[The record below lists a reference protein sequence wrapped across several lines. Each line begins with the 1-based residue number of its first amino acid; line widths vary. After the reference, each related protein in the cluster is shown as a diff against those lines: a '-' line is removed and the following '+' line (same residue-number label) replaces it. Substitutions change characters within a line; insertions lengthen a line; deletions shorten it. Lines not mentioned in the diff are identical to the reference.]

1 MIQTT
6 GSNNDWQKENFEFQ
20 KKLIHDISAY
30 AFKRYKDVWVHIIPY
45 GYTVED
51 DSDEL
56 NDGWPMETDMAD
68 VNKVLS
74 KVEYIPNSTY
84 AYRNLGY
91 RKTVKNLYRSYRPY
105 SKKYVINLIN
115 GTTNFDVDKYD
126 GIYFQQDCEWVYY
139 YFWANDMIFSEIVYN
154 GNNFDPYLH
163 EYING
168 NPIDIDL
175 DKTTM
180 IRHIVDNIGV
190 DLTLDTISK
199 SNYNDVIEN
208 INKHVSRKS
217 LYGAY
222 SPVDWKPIVL
232 SGELNSQNGIDTDGD
247 CLTDWEEIDTSQLI
261 MYDDG
266 SFDLLTIQDMINKIE
281 SYIYRETIK
290 KLIESKL
297 KKLNILKMSKA
308 EEDFYKK
315 GVLPLMSS
323 PIQRDSDN
331 DGYTDLEDPE
341 SLKAPIILG
350 GKYDFLDKEIYCLRA
365 IETSTINPSLG
376 DFTNKDYIYMKNGS
390 DTPGTSLIL
399 NALDL
404 QEDDYKFRFEW
415 CGDGY
420 KIHSVTN
427 DSLVLTADI
436 SSQTVSMQLDK
447 NYNRQKWEVLPY
459 KSNKYLWGTNNLD
472 GIIFRCKECIK
483 SDKNNNSFIP
493 LYLNYGEGSLTISTE
508 RNNNNCLY
516 PVELGSWNKFGKTY
530 MIFNGWMGSVSNDII
545 RAMKNYVHNSKIG
558 VKEKTNPIYIKTT
571 VIQGKSVKTYEVKGE
586 DFNYVEPDSIR
597 GRQFSN
603 IYNELGNES
612 CNCIGNYRLLHNQFG
627 GNFPLMV
634 YVNSDSSKK
643 MDYSCCEIMATF
655 NLLSVAGC
663 YDITGPDGNIT
674 NDLNQYS
681 RLVLEFELSD
691 LMFDGYTSYATGRW
705 GSKPYGIKNCLDAY
719 NLKTNDYGFIK
730 SDIDQIENEIKNN
743 KGFAIISTCEKPV
756 PVHTWFVFLIR
767 ILLNLSALID
777 QVEVCLVGVEK
788 I

>member
-1 MIQTT
+1 
-6 GSNNDWQKENFEFQ
+6 
-20 KKLIHDISAY
+20 
-30 AFKRYKDVWVHIIPY
+30 
-45 GYTVED
+45 
-51 DSDEL
+51 
-56 NDGWPMETDMAD
+56 
-68 VNKVLS
+68 
-74 KVEYIPNSTY
+74 
-84 AYRNLGY
+84 
-91 RKTVKNLYRSYRPY
+91 
-105 SKKYVINLIN
+105 
-115 GTTNFDVDKYD
+115 
-126 GIYFQQDCEWVYY
+126 
-139 YFWANDMIFSEIVYN
+139 
-154 GNNFDPYLH
+154 
-163 EYING
+163 
-168 NPIDIDL
+168 
-175 DKTTM
+175 
-180 IRHIVDNIGV
+180 
-190 DLTLDTISK
+190 
-199 SNYNDVIEN
+199 
-208 INKHVSRKS
+208 
-217 LYGAY
+217 
-222 SPVDWKPIVL
+222 
-232 SGELNSQNGIDTDGD
+232 
-247 CLTDWEEIDTSQLI
+247 
-261 MYDDG
+261 
-266 SFDLLTIQDMINKIE
+266 
-281 SYIYRETIK
+281 
-290 KLIESKL
+290 
-297 KKLNILKMSKA
+297 
-308 EEDFYKK
+308 
-315 GVLPLMSS
+315 
-323 PIQRDSDN
+323 
-331 DGYTDLEDPE
+331 
-341 SLKAPIILG
+341 
-350 GKYDFLDKEIYCLRA
+350 
-365 IETSTINPSLG
+365 
-376 DFTNKDYIYMKNGS
+376 
-390 DTPGTSLIL
+390 
-399 NALDL
+399 
-404 QEDDYKFRFEW
+404 
-415 CGDGY
+415 
-420 KIHSVTN
+420 
-427 DSLVLTADI
+427 
-436 SSQTVSMQLDK
+436 
-447 NYNRQKWEVLPY
+447 
-459 KSNKYLWGTNNLD
+459 
-472 GIIFRCKECIK
+472 
-483 SDKNNNSFIP
+483 
-493 LYLNYGEGSLTISTE
+493 
-508 RNNNNCLY
+508 
-516 PVELGSWNKFGKTY
+516 